1 MLVVT
6 GDDVVCASVRAGV
19 YVLKIVSTE
28 QILRFINIFIIML
41 LLLFFFFFLLLLLL
55 ALLLVSPCNNRN
67 D

>member
-28 QILRFINIFIIML
+28 QILRFINIFIITL
-41 LLLFFFFFLLLLLL
+41 LFFFFFFLLLLFL

-67 D
+67 G